1 MLLVLMVTD
10 AEDPNTMM
18 VNGSE
23 RNVIPAMKL
32 FFTGFV
38 LKWGF
43 LQILMLNDRIGTLS
57 KLGAAL
63 TKTEEYLSKL
73 ADSTPYSSFEHKYI

>member
-23 RNVIPAMKL
+23 RNVIPTMKL
-32 FFTGFV
+32 FFTGFL
-38 LKWGF
+38 LKWV
-43 LQILMLNDRIGTLS
+43 
-57 KLGAAL
+57 
-63 TKTEEYLSKL
+63 L
-73 ADSTPYSSFEHKYI
+73 ADIDA

>member
-1 MLLVLMVTD
+1 LEYDKIVLLVLMVTV

-18 VNGSE
+18 ENGSE

-38 LKWGF
+38 PKWV
-43 LQILMLNDRIGTLS
+43 
-57 KLGAAL
+57 
-63 TKTEEYLSKL
+63 L
-73 ADSTPYSSFEHKYI
+73 ADIDA